1 MGTSEVMAFRCWLC
15 CKMNSLLAAHLTSP
29 TALGECRSALLA
41 DTGLQQAH
49 RLTPTRP
56 PQGTPSRWW
65 EPRRYLNLFPSH
77 LKLLLT
83 CGDVCSLLAQGDGFC
98 IRVSDRCSQTPV
110 PAAEPCWR
118 REPRLSFLHASHER
132 WLGGRMGG
140 DSSAQLPTAPYWAI
154 SGKQW
159 PEQPHRTGGMARL
172 SSGCLYFQREL
183 ISSGCA
189 AVQSFFPPCYQE
201 LENSAE

>member
-15 CKMNSLLAAHLTSP
+15 WKMNSLLAAHLTLP

-98 IRVSDRCSQTPV
+98 IRVLERCSQTPV

-140 DSSAQLPTAPYWAI
+140 DSSAQ
-154 SGKQW
+154 
-159 PEQPHRTGGMARL
+159 PHTGLSLG
-172 SSGCLYFQREL
+172 SSGRSSHTEQAVWQGCPQGAFISRE
-183 ISSGCA
+183 SSLA
-189 AVQSFFPPCYQE
+189 LVVRQFRVFFPRYQD